1 MISVHG
7 SLLPDPTVVF
17 ARKEKE
23 KNERAAAKQA
33 GQTRNTVP
41 AEDANAT
48 GATGTVNGTAS
59 AKKRKRNQ

>member
-23 KNERAAAKQA
+23 KSERVAAKQA
-33 GQTRNTVP
+33 GQTRSIP
-41 AEDANAT
+41 SAEDANTNGPA
-48 GATGTVNGTAS
+48 GVANGTAS